1 MNDNHNASCNYD
13 LFPADTTPRETIITP
28 LSNHS
33 VILKSFAAAAASQ
46 LYTYTEAIAAQAPFR
61 HWTTPGGKQMSAL
74 STNCGPLGWVSDR
87 SGYRYQAT
95 DPQSDQRWPNLP
107 PLFSQLA
114 HNAAAAAGYAAFRP
128 DSCLLNKYAPGASMG
143 LHQDRDE
150 RDFSQPIVSVSL
162 GLPAHFLWGGL
173 TRNERP
179 QRLLLEHGDVVV
191 WGAADRLRFH
201 GIAPVKAA
209 ASAPSD
215 SRLNL
220 TLRKAG

>member
-1 MNDNHNASCNYD
+1 M
-13 LFPADTTPRETIITP
+13 
-28 LSNHS
+28 
-33 VILKSFAAAAASQ
+33 KGFAADAAAQ
-46 LYTYTEAIAAQAPFR
+46 LYTYTETITARSPFR

-74 STNCGPLGWVSDR
+74 STNCGSLGWVSDR

-95 DPQSDQRWPNLP
+95 DPLNDKTWPSLP

-114 HNAAAAAGYAAFRP
+114 HNAAAEAGYTAFQP

-150 RDFSQPIVSVSL
+150 RDFSQPIVSISL

-201 GIAPVKAA
+201 GIAPVKAVTRA
-209 ASAPSD
+209 QSG